1 MRDLYVL
8 VPMLFAVG
16 CTETPLDHE
25 LEGPSPDPA
34 NACVAP
40 ALGVLHGSAQVRH
53 GGSSGADEL
62 AAEVMWTPAGTT
74 GCVDRYQPSGTVTYR
89 NSSGQGDGDAAIEPG
104 DGELLVDRSAAPPTY
119 TMRGTSRFGV
129 WTEHRGSFD
138 GAVLAGGLIDDAD
151 APRAMR
157 WSFVREDA
165 TFAPPAGCSQ
175 PAIDRWTTVSEQAHT
190 RATVTWTRA
199 STRGCVDTFR
209 PSGTVERAPRSTAAC
224 AALTATPASAAIA
237 ATDGVLT
244 IDRSTNP
251 ATFRIE
257 GRTVWDA
264 QVVCT
269 THDGAVELLGRV
281 GGGRWASFQA
291 AFDGARFA
299 GAFDV
304 RDAGPSSWAFTRD

>member
-1 MRDLYVL
+1 MRDLYL
-8 VPMLFAVG
+8 VAAVSFTVG

-25 LEGPSPDPA
+25 LEGPTPDPA
-34 NACVAP
+34 IECVSP

-74 GCVDRYQPSGTVTYR
+74 GCVDRYRPSGTVTYR
-89 NSSGQGDGDAAIEPG
+89 NASGQGEGDAAIEPG
-104 DGELLVDRSAAPPTY
+104 DGELLVDRSTRPPTY
-119 TMRGTSRFGV
+119 TMRGDSRFGV

-138 GAVLAGGLIDDAD
+138 GDVLAGGLIADAD
-151 APRAMR
+151 ASRAMR

-165 TFAPPAGCSQ
+165 TFAPPTGCSQ
-175 PAIDRWTTVSEQAHT
+175 PAIDRWTTVSEQEHT

-199 STRGCVDTFR
+199 STSGCVDTFR
-209 PSGTVERAPRSTAAC
+209 PSGTVESAGRSTPYC
-224 AALTATPASAAIA
+224 ASLTAHPASAPIA
-237 ATDGVLT
+237 AADGVLT

-251 ATFRIE
+251 ATYRIE

-269 THDGAVELLGRV
+269 THDGTVEMLGNL

-291 AFDGARFA
+291 AFDGAQFA
-299 GAFDV
+299 GAFDA
-304 RDAGPSSWAFTRD
+304 RDAGPASWRFTRE